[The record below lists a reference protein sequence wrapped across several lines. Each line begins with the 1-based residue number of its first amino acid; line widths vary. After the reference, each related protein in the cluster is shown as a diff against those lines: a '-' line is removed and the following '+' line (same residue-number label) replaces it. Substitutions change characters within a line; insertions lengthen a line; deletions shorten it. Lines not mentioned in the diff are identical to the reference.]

1 MAQPEIT
8 IVHNELDRSV
18 KVYYIDKNDLK
29 HFVEGTDH
37 DEGGWSSVEKL
48 TNMAEAFGQLLEI
61 PVLHL
66 DAGEL
71 EEEEEY
77 YDDAA

>member
-1 MAQPEIT
+1 MAQPEII
-8 IVHNELDRSV
+8 IVNNDLDRSV
-18 KVYYIDKNDLK
+18 KVYYTDKNDLK
-29 HFVEGTDH
+29 HFVEGANH
-37 DEGGWSSVEKL
+37 DEDSWSGIEKL

-66 DAGEL
+66 DSEP
-71 EEEEEY
+71 EEEVA